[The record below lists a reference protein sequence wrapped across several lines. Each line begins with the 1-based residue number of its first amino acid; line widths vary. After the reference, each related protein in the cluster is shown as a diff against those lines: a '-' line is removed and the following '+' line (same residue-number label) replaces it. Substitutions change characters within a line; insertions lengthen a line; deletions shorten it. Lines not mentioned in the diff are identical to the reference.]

1 MIYWV
6 IKQKSSNLEWLFMN
20 GKTVRSQSFFYQVL
34 QKICIDTL
42 WHAKWKTFSMKTLKQ
57 NLSSYQRLCTHHCW
71 GEKKV
76 LVSYKWLIGLG
87 VRLFLYNILI
97 VYWVFCSLF
106 QSRCDL
112 EVVFKANHVSVNNE
126 QKATVLV
133 TEELKREFAE
143 FWERFKQ
150 SPLQGR
156 NHILSSFCPQVY
168 GLYAV
173 KLAVALILIGGVQR
187 VDASGTRV
195 RGESHL
201 LLVGDP
207 GNWQFSLLNME
218 CPSHLKNLSVYGAM
232 RNWA

>member
-1 MIYWV
+1 M
-6 IKQKSSNLEWLFMN
+6 
-20 GKTVRSQSFFYQVL
+20 
-34 QKICIDTL
+34 
-42 WHAKWKTFSMKTLKQ
+42 
-57 NLSSYQRLCTHHCW
+57 
-71 GEKKV
+71 
-76 LVSYKWLIGLG
+76 
-87 VRLFLYNILI
+87 
-97 VYWVFCSLF
+97 
-106 QSRCDL
+106 
-112 EVVFKANHVSVNNE
+112 VFKANHVSVNNE

-173 KLAVALILIGGVQR
+173 KLAVALILVGGVQR

-207 GNWQFSLLNME
+207 GN
-218 CPSHLKNLSVYGAM
+218 
-232 RNWA
+232 